1 MEVFKNLTREISA
14 FHEPLAAA
22 LTRKALRGE
31 PGSVQNHV
39 LAGGQGWRVV
49 EVLCTSGP
57 GDVSIE
63 ERYGSVAISLV
74 LSGTFSYR
82 SANGSLLMSPGAF
95 LLGNAG
101 HTYRCS
107 HEHGEGDR
115 CLSFQFDPAV
125 FEDLARD
132 CGVSSAQFV
141 TDRVP
146 PIRATA
152 QLTARAVTA
161 MQTQGSFEEL
171 ALELA
176 GTVLR
181 VCQNVRWVP
190 AVGAKRTETRVVE
203 VLHYLESSAVQSLRL
218 EDLARMAGLSP
229 YHFLR
234 AFKSVTG
241 VTPHQWI
248 LRARLRD
255 AAHRMVTSRASVT
268 EVALEAGFA
277 DLSNFIRSFHA
288 EYGVSPL
295 RYRGGHDLQQ
305 SVEQRSS
312 G

>member
-1 MEVFKNLTREISA
+1 
-14 FHEPLAAA
+14 
-22 LTRKALRGE
+22 
-31 PGSVQNHV
+31 
-39 LAGGQGWRVV
+39 
-49 EVLCTSGP
+49 
-57 GDVSIE
+57 
-63 ERYGSVAISLV
+63 
-74 LSGTFSYR
+74 
-82 SANGSLLMSPGAF
+82 MSPGAL

-101 HTYRCS
+101 HTYQCS

-132 CGVSSAQFV
+132 CGVSGAQFV
-141 TDRVP
+141 ADRLP

-161 MQTQGSFEEL
+161 MQTQDSFEEL

-181 VCQNVRWVP
+181 VCQNVRCVP
-190 AVGAKRTETRVVE
+190 AAGAKRTETRVAE
-203 VLHYLESSAVQSLRL
+203 VLHHLESNAVQSLRL
-218 EDLARMAGLSP
+218 EDLARMAGLSR

-255 AAHRMVTSRASVT
+255 AAHRLVTTCASVT

-277 DLSNFIRSFHA
+277 DLSNFIRSFRA

-295 RYRGGHDLQQ
+295 GYRGRYDPRQ
-305 SVEQRSS
+305 SVAQRSS
-312 G
+312 GSLSRGLA